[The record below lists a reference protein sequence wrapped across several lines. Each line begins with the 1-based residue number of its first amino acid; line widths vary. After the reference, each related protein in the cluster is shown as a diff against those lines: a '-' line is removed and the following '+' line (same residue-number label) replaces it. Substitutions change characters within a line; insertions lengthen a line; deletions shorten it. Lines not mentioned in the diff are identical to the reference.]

1 MFRSLKHI
9 YEKLFEVLDDEFG
22 PEAETSLLKTFQRG
36 FFFQKSPRPAEY
48 PLGFMEWGRVS
59 KVEVYQAPEEYQ
71 YVVAYRLF
79 YFMQTGGNPTQLE
92 GQVFRPDEDTDKQLG
107 IGDFA
112 ERVCNFFWTTHH
124 TSRFSV
130 AWDRPDNTDPDVEW
144 SILELTM
151 DASIITF
158 TTVTDVT
165 LLSIRQFLEDNP
177 DFRGIQINFSFRV
190 REREVF

>member
-1 MFRSLKHI
+1 MFRSLKPI
-9 YEKLFEVLDDEFG
+9 YETLFQVLDAEFG
-22 PEAETSLLKTFQRG
+22 PEVEFPLFKTFQRG
-36 FFFQKSPRPAEY
+36 FFFQKSPRPSEY

-59 KVEVYQAPEEYQ
+59 EVEVYQAPEEYQ
-71 YVVAYRLF
+71 YVVVYRLF

-92 GQVFRPDEDTDKQLG
+92 RQIFRPEGDTDEQLG

-112 ERVCNFFWTTHH
+112 ERVCNFFWSNHH

-130 AWDRPDNTDPDVEW
+130 AWERPDNMDPDIEW
-144 SILELTM
+144 SIIELTV

-158 TTVTDVT
+158 STVTDAT
-165 LLSIRQFLEDNP
+165 LLSIRQFLEGNP

-190 REREVF
+190 REREGL